1 MISSSHP
8 VSVRLPSA
16 GRVVAGLV
24 VLLAFGL
31 AALHAWSV
39 QRYLARVSEIS
50 FQAEPA
56 GEAARPITLGI
67 AADGQTWLRLTE
79 ERMEEGGWRLP
90 RRTEI
95 DHTPQGR
102 EVHWSSLWSLWL
114 EAGGRVRAAFTGE
127 APAVALAGAAGWM
140 QLPLWAAVLVLGAWG
155 AFRLWGAGAAAAL
168 ALLAV
173 GHRGFVIALYPGYPD
188 HHGVVAAL
196 VLGLVL
202 GVVAGTRRGAL
213 ASALCG
219 AFGLALSA
227 SSVAVPVALTGAAAG
242 LWALAAARSCPP
254 DTARRLASLCLL
266 WGRTGAAVA
275 LGLYLLEYA
284 PADFAWR
291 LEVNH
296 PAHALAWWGGAEL
309 VAWLILRRAGV
320 AGAAPGWRAGAA
332 LAGVAAPLAVL
343 AVFGAAAFAPLDA
356 FLAGV
361 HRHIDEFKPL
371 WTLPPAVRWLFGLAL
386 VLPLAALPWAWRAAE
401 EADRARLAGLA
412 LLTLGLSALALWQQ
426 RWWSVAAPAQI
437 LLATATTGLLWR
449 AGGARRVV
457 WVLALVALIVPGS
470 WQLARERLRVER
482 AADVQS
488 GEAMQLISRDIAA
501 VLRAQAGEGEVRLL
515 AAPNATVGAG
525 YYGRFAGT
533 GTLYWENG
541 DGLRTAAGI
550 FTALDDEA
558 AARAVRELGITHVA
572 MVSPGD
578 FTAEYADALGLGAEK
593 VDAMFGR
600 RAFAGRGTP
609 AWLRAIP
616 YRVPPEFAGMRVA
629 VSLYAVDWTVPEA
642 DSRWALAVAR
652 LIAGDEAGG
661 RAALLAASEAGR
673 PEAGLVLAWRM
684 ATAKDA
690 AWRDPEA
697 AVERAEAAIAVL
709 PEAAGNR
716 RVLAAAYAAAGR
728 WPDAQ
733 ATALFALDQA
743 LEAGDARLAR
753 EIETEFARY
762 RERRALAE

>member
-1 MISSSHP
+1 MTSSSH
-8 VSVRLPSA
+8 LPSDRSPTA
-16 GRVVAGLV
+16 SRVIAGLV

-31 AALHAWSV
+31 AGLHAWSV
-39 QRYLARVSEIS
+39 QRYLARVSEIR
-50 FQAEPA
+50 FQPEPA
-56 GEAARPITLGI
+56 EVVERAITLGI

-79 ERMEEGGWRLP
+79 DRMGQGGWRLP
-90 RRTEI
+90 RVTEI
-95 DHTPQGR
+95 DNTPQGR

-114 EAGGRVRAAFTGE
+114 EAGGRVRAAFIGE
-127 APAVALAGAAGWM
+127 APGAALAGAAGWM
-140 QLPLWAAVLVLGAWG
+140 QLPLWAAVLGLGAWG
-155 AFRLWGAGAAAAL
+155 AARLWGAGAAAAL

-173 GHRGFVIALYPGYPD
+173 GHRGLVIALHPGYPD

-196 VLGLVL
+196 VLGLLL
-202 GVVAGTRRGAL
+202 GAAAGTRRGAL

-227 SSVAVPVALTGAAAG
+227 SSVAVPIALIGVAAG
-242 LWALAAARSCPP
+242 LWALAAVCSCDV

-266 WGRTGAAVA
+266 WGRAGAAVA
-275 LGLYLLEYA
+275 FGLYLLEYA
-284 PADFAWR
+284 PADFSWR

-296 PAHALAWWGGAEL
+296 PVHALAWWGGAEF
-309 VAWLILRRAGV
+309 VAWIILRRAGA
-320 AGAAPGWRAGAA
+320 AGAAPGWRAGVA

-343 AVFGAAAFAPLDA
+343 AVFGAAAFAPADA

-371 WTLPPAVRWLFGLAL
+371 WTQPPGVRWLFTLAV
-386 VLPLAALPWAWRAAE
+386 VLPLAALPWAWRAAAG
-401 EADRARLAGLA
+401 ADRARLAGLA
-412 LLTLGLSALALWQQ
+412 MLALGLSALALWQQ

-449 AGGARRVV
+449 AGATRAV
-457 WVLALVALIVPGS
+457 WALALVALIVPGS

-482 AADVQS
+482 IADVQS
-488 GEAMQLISRDIAA
+488 GEAMQLIYRDIAA
-501 VLRAQAGEGEVRLL
+501 VIRAQAGEGGVRLL
-515 AAPNATVGAG
+515 AAPNATVGTG
-525 YYGRFAGT
+525 YYGGFAGA

-541 DGLRTAAGI
+541 DGLRAAGEV
-550 FTALDDEA
+550 FTALDDEI
-558 AARAVRELGITHVA
+558 AARAVRELGITHVV

-578 FTAEYADALGLGAEK
+578 FTAEYADALGLGAEN
-593 VDAMFGR
+593 VQAMFGR
-600 RAFAGRGTP
+600 RAFAGRDTP

-629 VSLYAVDWTVPEA
+629 VSLYAVDWTLPEA

-661 RAALLAASEAGR
+661 RAALIAAIEAGR

-690 AWRDPEA
+690 AWRDAEG

-733 ATALFALDQA
+733 ATAMFALDQA
-743 LEAGDARLAR
+743 KEAGDALLAR
-753 EIETEFARY
+753 EIETEFALP
-762 RERRALAE
+762 AKGGD